1 MAEPA
6 ARRTLVHLILT
17 LNHAYPDYDFGALR
31 AHHFKKEPGPASVED
46 AVDAHLL
53 GVARVWDA
61 TPGYGGA
68 DTPFLEA
75 LWGAIDS
82 AAGLGECDVYSYKSD
97 GEADPFGEL
106 CGRDGGCWF
115 STRPSFFNQ
124 PPPHPHST
132 AEDGAVWSFNFFFYN
147 RRSKRVVYFA
157 CRGLARGGG
166 GDGGPGGR
174 GGGRVAGDS
183 SDDAYNSDSADDGD
197 AADRRRREPYGLA
210 GEFDDLG

>member
-1 MAEPA
+1 MGSWWQEARHSPKHAPLTLPSPTPPGKLAGLEKKLSRSLDAEVAVSCSPAELSRSPVGPLAEPA

-97 GEADPFGEL
+97 GEADPFGE
-106 CGRDGGCWF
+106 CGRSVGGWEECWLF
-115 STRPSFFNQ
+115 TSPC
-124 PPPHPHST
+124 PP
-132 AEDGAVWSFNFFFYN
+132 F
-147 RRSKRVVYFA
+147 
-157 CRGLARGGG
+157 
-166 GDGGPGGR
+166 
-174 GGGRVAGDS
+174 
-183 SDDAYNSDSADDGD
+183 
-197 AADRRRREPYGLA
+197 
-210 GEFDDLG
+210 